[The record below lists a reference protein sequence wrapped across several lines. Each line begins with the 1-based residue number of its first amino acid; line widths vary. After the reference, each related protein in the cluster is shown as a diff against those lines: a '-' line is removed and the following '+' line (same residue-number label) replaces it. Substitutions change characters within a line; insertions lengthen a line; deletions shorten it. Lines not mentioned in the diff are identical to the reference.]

1 MFPMSS
7 EEICLGRNPLMS
19 LRLLDTLC
27 LFPLVFHIPP
37 AVASTLSSQP
47 SSVSLAI
54 AAASILQTLLQPDVA
69 LFPHPPVHPLILSGL
84 SSSSTSRLYM
94 ACALTPYGGI
104 TYVDEKKRQRPALEA
119 VIRESLKF
127 GTKNHYLDGIPA
139 LFLASELL
147 TWPDVDGDTFN
158 APGRVAIGVCRSF
171 SSCHVG

>member
-1 MFPMSS
+1 
-7 EEICLGRNPLMS
+7 
-19 LRLLDTLC
+19 
-27 LFPLVFHIPP
+27 
-37 AVASTLSSQP
+37 
-47 SSVSLAI
+47 
-54 AAASILQTLLQPDVA
+54 
-69 LFPHPPVHPLILSGL
+69 
-84 SSSSTSRLYM
+84 M

-147 TWPDVDGDTFN
+147 TWPDVDGDTFSV
-158 APGRVAIGVCRSF
+158 PERVAIGVCRSF